1 VDEMMSWRAHRY
13 SSRLLEDWSL
23 EHPGQRLPPVIV
35 LVLYHGQAEWTA
47 PEELEELFALDGVT
61 PAARDA
67 LRPYLPKQRYL
78 LEVVPEDPTD
88 VRSGPGI
95 ARLTLITLKL
105 GRSADRWMVIFECRE
120 DLQDLL
126 SKGKPGLHYLGLL
139 VQYVMMVNPEAT
151 QESLSEVL
159 KPMGTEAQA
168 LPKTYGMRLVE
179 QGVEQGRREALMETA
194 RRLLAKGM
202 SPAEVADATDLPLEE
217 VQKLAH

>member
-1 VDEMMSWRAHRY
+1 M
-13 SSRLLEDWSL
+13 
-23 EHPGQRLPPVIV
+23 IV

-61 PAARDA
+61 AAAREA

-78 LEVVPEDPTD
+78 LEVVPEDPAQ

-105 GRSADRWMVIFECRE
+105 GRTADRWMIIFERKE
-120 DLQDLL
+120 DLEVLL

-139 VQYVMMVNPEAT
+139 VQYVMLVNPEAT
-151 QESLSEVL
+151 QESLSEAL
-159 KPMGTEAQA
+159 KPMGTEAQD
-168 LPKTYGMRLVE
+168 LPKTYGQKLL
-179 QGVEQGRREALMETA
+179 EQGRDEGRRQNQLEVA
-194 RRLLAKGM
+194 RKLLAKGM
-202 SPAEVADATDLPLEE
+202 SPADVADATDLPLEE